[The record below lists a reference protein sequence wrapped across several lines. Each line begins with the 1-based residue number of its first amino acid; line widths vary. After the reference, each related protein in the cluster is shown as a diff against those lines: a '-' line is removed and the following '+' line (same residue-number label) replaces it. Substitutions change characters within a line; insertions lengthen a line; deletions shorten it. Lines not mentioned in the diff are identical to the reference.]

1 MRLSIL
7 RDQTTCTAIANVAR
21 LHCHGLRYAGV
32 HKHLHNAGMSA
43 CVHAKQGLVRVPDSP
58 WREAKCCWRQAR
70 QERRTAEMT
79 LICILKRESRG
90 RRSLRDSDFRP
101 DFMTKPQLAP
111 FAARGP
117 CCGYGSALVPCSRGR
132 YPRRE
137 IGSPPPAAAASVRGG
152 PARRENHAK
161 NGRRAK
167 SRAQTGDFSTAI
179 TGTIVRGPV
188 PAARAPK
195 K

>member
-1 MRLSIL
+1 ML
-7 RDQTTCTAIANVAR
+7 RIWLIVLVAAR
-21 LHCHGLRYAGV
+21 A
-32 HKHLHNAGMSA
+32 SA
-43 CVHAKQGLVRVPDSP
+43 
-58 WREAKCCWRQAR
+58 
-70 QERRTAEMT
+70 
-79 LICILKRESRG
+79 
-90 RRSLRDSDFRP
+90 RDSDKRRLLPPEAELREAQAQCTAQQELAPLDHWARRKRLWAFSGRCP
-101 DFMTKPQLAP
+101 QLCEPTPTPISLEFMRAQLAP

-117 CCGYGSALVPCSRGR
+117 CCGYGSALAPCSPRR

-137 IGSPPPAAAASVRGG
+137 TGSPPPAAAASVRGG

-167 SRAQTGDFSTAI
+167 SRAQTGDFSTAP
-179 TGTIVRGPV
+179 TATIVRGPV